1 MDDRKDYEKQRVLVL
16 RFFMDLFEN
25 DKFNA
30 GKEEKEELTK
40 KLVDLLEDL
49 IKEVAATHEAK
60 SLYKVNLMYKERLEG
75 FYNEIR
81 DEVTQFEIKNFND
94 IYSSEK
100 IKEKYKNLLEL
111 DKKI

>member
-1 MDDRKDYEKQRVLVL
+1 MNDRNDYEKQRVLVL

-30 GKEEKEELTK
+30 EKEEKEELTK

-49 IKEVAATHEAK
+49 IKEVATTHEAK
-60 SLYKVNLMYKERLEG
+60 SLYKVNLMYRDRLEG
-75 FYNEIR
+75 FYTEIR
-81 DEVTQFEIKNFND
+81 DQVAQFEMKNFND

>member
-1 MDDRKDYEKQRVLVL
+1 MDDRNDYEKQRVLVL

-25 DKFNA
+25 DKFNV

-49 IKEVAATHEAK
+49 IKEVATTHEAK
-60 SLYKVNLMYKERLEG
+60 SLYKLNLMYRDRLEG
-75 FYNEIR
+75 FYTEIR
-81 DEVTQFEIKNFND
+81 DQVAQFEMKNFND